1 MSGILFKLTTL
12 VLMGT
17 DRISSVKSNHHTITI
32 TTAPVNILEYITSSV
47 MIYHWASNK
56 INTTSATS
64 GAVTVYSFTA
74 PWFTY
79 IFCGVRV
86 AQSFLQF
93 A

>member
-17 DRISSVKSNHHTITI
+17 DRINSVKSNHHTITI
-32 TTAPVNILEYITSSV
+32 TTAPINILEYIKYSA

-64 GAVTVYSFTA
+64 GAVTVYSSTA
-74 PWFTY
+74 P
-79 IFCGVRV
+79 
-86 AQSFLQF
+86 
-93 A
+93 